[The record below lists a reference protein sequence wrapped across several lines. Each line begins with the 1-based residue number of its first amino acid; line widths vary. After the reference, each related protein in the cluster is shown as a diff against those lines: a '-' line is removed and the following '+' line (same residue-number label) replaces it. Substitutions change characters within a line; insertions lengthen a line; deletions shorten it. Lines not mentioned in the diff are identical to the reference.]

1 MSNSVEQLHAQ
12 LSQIKKGL
20 FLMGPDR
27 LRALSTHETED
38 LIVELQAVTDQA
50 LAELDSLKSE

>member
-1 MSNSVEQLHAQ
+1 MSNAVEQLHAQ

-20 FLMGPDR
+20 FMMGADR
-27 LRALSTHETED
+27 VRAMSTHETDD

-50 LAELDSLKSE
+50 LAELAKLKGE

>member
-20 FLMGPDR
+20 FMMGPDR
-27 LRALSTHETED
+27 VRAMSTHETED
-38 LIVELQAVTDQA
+38 LIVELQTVTDQA
-50 LAELDSLKSE
+50 LAELANLKSE

>member
-1 MSNSVEQLHAQ
+1 MSNAVEQLHTH

-27 LRALSTHETED
+27 VRAMSTHETED
-38 LIVELQAVTDQA
+38 VIVELQKVTDQA
-50 LAELDSLKSE
+50 LAELAKLKSE

>member
-20 FLMGPDR
+20 FMMGPDR
-27 LRALSTHETED
+27 VRAMSTHETED
-38 LIVELQAVTDQA
+38 LIVELQSVTDQA
-50 LAELDSLKSE
+50 LAELANLKGE

>member
-20 FLMGPDR
+20 FMMGPDR
-27 LRALSTHETED
+27 VRAMSTHETED
-38 LIVELQAVTDQA
+38 LIVELQTVTDEA
-50 LAELDSLKSE
+50 LAELANLKSE

>member
-1 MSNSVEQLHAQ
+1 MSNAVEQLQTQ

-20 FLMGPDR
+20 FMMGPDR
-27 LRALSTHETED
+27 VRAMSTHETED

-50 LAELDSLKSE
+50 LAELATLKGE